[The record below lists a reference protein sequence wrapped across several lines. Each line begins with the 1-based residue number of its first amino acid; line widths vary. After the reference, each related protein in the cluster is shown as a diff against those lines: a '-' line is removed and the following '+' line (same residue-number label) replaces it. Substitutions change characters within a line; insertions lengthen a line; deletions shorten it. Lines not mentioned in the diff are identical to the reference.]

1 MNQMSRFLRQDTITN
16 SAAKEDFRITLIAS
30 LAQILS
36 AALVA

>member
-30 LAQILS
+30 ISRILS
-36 AALVA
+36 TALIA